1 MAIQS
6 RPNTI
11 PKTERAIAIPEIK
24 LIIKT
29 IIPYGEMAAVLAA
42 EGTAHSTRFEKEA
55 FLISAISLPEGQAA
69 SAFFENKPAVK
80 SRLVSGNIDL
90 ILAKSQ
96 FFI

>member
-11 PKTERAIAIPEIK
+11 PRTERAIAIPEIK

-29 IIPYGEMAAVLAA
+29 IIPYGEMAVVLAA
-42 EGTAHSTRFEKEA
+42 EGTAHSTKVEKDA
-55 FLISAISLPEGQAA
+55 SLISEINLPEGQAA

-80 SRLVSGNIDL
+80 SRLAKDNFDL
-90 ILAKSQ
+90 ILVKSKL
-96 FFI
+96 FI